1 MARVEI
7 AYVGEGDR
15 GSYVLQP
22 FEERYAVFGSEEGIS
37 TFDFFFFI
45 LIFVSLLGEFL
56 FFIFV
61 LCLCLFVFFLFA
73 QRKRDC
79 FPKRLFMVHTI
90 KNKL

>member
-37 TFDFFFFI
+37 TFDFF
-45 LIFVSLLGEFL
+45 SFL
-56 FFIFV
+56 F
-61 LCLCLFVFFLFA
+61 LCRFWVSFYFLFLSFVYVCLYFFFVYTA
-73 QRKRDC
+73 ET
-79 FPKRLFMVHTI
+79 RLLSKAVIYGTH
-90 KNKL
+90 N

>member
-37 TFDFFFFI
+37 TFDFFF
-45 LIFVSLLGEFL
+45 SFL
-56 FFIFV
+56 F
-61 LCLCLFVFFLFA
+61 LCRFWVSFYFLFLSFVYV
-73 QRKRDC
+73 C
-79 FPKRLFMVHTI
+79 FYFFFVYTAETRLLSKAVIYGTH
-90 KNKL
+90 N

>member
-61 LCLCLFVFFLFA
+61 LCLCLFVFFFVYTA
-73 QRKRDC
+73 ET
-79 FPKRLFMVHTI
+79 RLLSKAVIYGTH
-90 KNKL
+90 N